1 MGINDRKIRSFKSS
15 RLFMTR
21 FLLIMCNNVF
31 GDMVSKHSLTYEI
44 PLGQM
49 TSMIKFA

>member
-1 MGINDRKIRSFKSS
+1 MGINDRKIGSFKSS

-31 GDMVSKHSLTYEI
+31 RDMVSKHSLPDEVT
-44 PLGQM
+44 L
-49 TSMIKFA
+49 